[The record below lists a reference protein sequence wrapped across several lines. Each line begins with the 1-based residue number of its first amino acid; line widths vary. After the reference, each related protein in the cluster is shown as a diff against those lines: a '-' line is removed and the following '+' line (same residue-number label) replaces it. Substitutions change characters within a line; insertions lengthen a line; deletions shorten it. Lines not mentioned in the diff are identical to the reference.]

1 MINVTVVIHEY
12 DGHQVEVSQQ
22 AILSE
27 GFAAQCA
34 QSALQSYN
42 AHNKVLYKFPIP
54 ATDAKVYNPD
64 GKLLARVTR

>member
-34 QSALQSYN
+34 QSSLQSYN
-42 AHNKVLYKFPIP
+42 AHNKVVYKFPIP

-64 GKLLARVTR
+64 GKLLARVAR